1 MTRLLAGWGCCAASS
16 PAEFRGYQFINM
28 DTKGL
33 HPGAMHYIFRGP
45 ALHNISG
52 EASPQLEGKSPGV
65 VEIEARWVLAA
76 LAAHA

>member
-1 MTRLLAGWGCCAASS
+1 
-16 PAEFRGYQFINM
+16 M